1 MANKKG
7 GLGKGMDSLFGT
19 NRISPKALA
28 HSKQAVRNPD
38 VQEQIVSISID
49 KIQANPFQPRTNF
62 RPELIQELA
71 DSIKQNGLLT
81 PIIVRPMGSYYQI
94 IAGERRLRAIQL
106 LKRTEIAAI
115 VRTTNDETMATLALI
130 ENLQRDD
137 LNPIEEA
144 QAFQVILDQTGISQ
158 SELAQNLGKERT
170 TVANSLRLLKLPKK
184 VRDLVEV
191 DSLSMGQARALLG
204 LENQSSLEHVLS
216 LILDKDLNVRQTE
229 QLVKQVNEGPV
240 DSKPDKQ
247 VSPYAL
253 DLAHQLEEKFGTKVK
268 VQASRGGR
276 GKIEIN
282 YLSQEDLTRILSLL
296 EIEVD

>member
-1 MANKKG
+1 MANKRG

-19 NRISPKALA
+19 NRISPEALA

-38 VQEQIVSISID
+38 VQEQIVNISID
-49 KIQANPFQPRTNF
+49 KIQANPFQPRKNF

-71 DSIKQNGLLT
+71 DSIEQNGLLT
-81 PIIVRPMGSYYQI
+81 PIIVRPMGSDYQI
-94 IAGERRLRAIQL
+94 IAGERRFRAVQL
-106 LKRTEIAAI
+106 LKQTEIAAI
-115 VRTTNDETMATLALI
+115 VRTTNEETMATLALI

-144 QAFQVILDQTGISQ
+144 QAFQMILDQAGISQ
-158 SELAQNLGKERT
+158 SALAQNLGKDRT

-184 VRDLVEV
+184 VRDLVET

-204 LENQSSLEHVLS
+204 LKNQSSLEHVLS

-240 DSKPDKQ
+240 NSKSVKA

-253 DLAHQLEEKFGTKVK
+253 DLAHRLEEKFGTKVK
-268 VQASRGGR
+268 VQGSRGGR